1 MSIEFNA
8 DEIFELAEQM
18 ERNGSRFYRRAAAAV
33 KDPRVHELLLH
44 LAQMEVDHEETFG
57 AMRAELTEGD
67 RVATVYDPEGEATQ
81 YLRAMV
87 SGHVFDLRSDP
98 STQLTG
104 KESLEQVY
112 HSAIAAE
119 KNSVVYYLGLKE
131 IVPERLGKD
140 RVDSIIKEEMGH
152 ITLLSG
158 ELSAL
163 RK

>member
-18 ERNGSRFYRRAAAAV
+18 ERNGARFYRRAAEAV
-33 KDPRVHELLLH
+33 KDPRAHDLLLR
-44 LAQMEVDHEETFG
+44 LAQMEVDHEKTFG
-57 AMRAELTEGD
+57 AMRAELTDGD
-67 RVATVYDPEGEATQ
+67 RTLTVYDPDGQAAQ

-87 SGHVFDLRSDP
+87 SGHVFDVKLDP

-104 KESLEQVY
+104 KESLEQIY

-140 RVDSIIKEEMGH
+140 KVDSIIKEEMGH